1 MTEVEKEVVSCIQ
14 SNDTDGVMAA
24 LEKHGLPE
32 GSTLPVHILNQ
43 ALEYKRLALARLLL
57 DKYGF
62 DNLNDEKNPVM
73 PYAARYGTRDLFQRL
88 LQAGADLNALTH
100 VKSSAVGRAL
110 AFGNHKGVRALL
122 ELGFD
127 MKTYAGGNALRD
139 AAGSGKFEFVKLFVE
154 HGADVNFNGRSQV
167 FPYCTTP
174 VQMAAAINHFEI
186 VKYLIEH
193 GADVTI
199 KDKNGDRAYSYA
211 KQNNHT
217 ELMEYIKQFEPPIW
231 HEMDNRVKEL
241 KRLGLPA
248 EIIKWLGIENRRID
262 FKDSKMTEYIEFE
275 TIFDVRVLEWR
286 GRTFI
291 DLVKDIENY
300 GNTGFIVWVKDKK
313 CLGSLDVEH
322 DELFLLPGLKWKAF
336 LAKAAGIIDDILDG
350 NLSGEPF
357 EE

>member
-43 ALEYKRLALARLLL
+43 ALEYKRLALARFLL

-73 PYAARYGTRDLFQRL
+73 PYAARYGTRDLFERL
-88 LQAGADLNALTH
+88 LQVGADLNALTP

-139 AAGSGKFEFVKLFVE
+139 AAGSGKFELVKLFVE

-291 DLVKDIENY
+291 DLVKDIEN
-300 GNTGFIVWVKDKK
+300 FIVWVKDKK
-313 CLGSLDVEH
+313 CLGSLNVEH
-322 DELFLLPGLKWKAF
+322 DELILLPGLKWKAF

>member
-1 MTEVEKEVVSCIQ
+1 MTEFEKEVINCIK
-14 SNDTDGVMAA
+14 SNDADQVMPV

-43 ALEYKRLALARLLL
+43 ALEYKQLALARQLLE
-57 DKYGF
+57 KYVF
-62 DNLNDEKNPVM
+62 DRLNDERNPVM
-73 PYAARYGTRDLFQRL
+73 PYAARYGTRDLFERL
-88 LQAGADLNALTH
+88 VKAGADLHALTH
-100 VKSSAVGRAL
+100 VKSSAIGRAL

-127 MKTYAGGNALRD
+127 MRTYAGGDALRD
-139 AAGSGKFEFVKLFVE
+139 AAWSGKFEFVKLFVE

-174 VQMAAAINHFEI
+174 VQMAASMNHFEI

-211 KQNNHT
+211 KQNNHK

-231 HEMDNRVKEL
+231 HEMDNRAKEL

-248 EIIKWLGIENRRID
+248 EIIKWLGIENRRIEL
-262 FKDSKMTEYIEFE
+262 KDCQSSEYIEFE

-291 DLVKDIENY
+291 DLVKDIDNY
-300 GNTGFIVWVKDKK
+300 SNTGFIVWVKDKK

-322 DELFLLPGLKWKAF
+322 DELILLPGLKWKAF

-350 NLSGEPF
+350 NLSGETF
-357 EE
+357 ED